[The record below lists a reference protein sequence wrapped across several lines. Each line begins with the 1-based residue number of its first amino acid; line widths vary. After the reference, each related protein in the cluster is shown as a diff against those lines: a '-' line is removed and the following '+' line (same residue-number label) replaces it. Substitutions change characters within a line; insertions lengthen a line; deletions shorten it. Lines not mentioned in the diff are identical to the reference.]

1 MATLMPSAVIEKSNY
16 DPVTRTMS
24 VWFRTSG
31 RRYDYED
38 VPPETYEAYR
48 SAFSKGS
55 YFNKFI
61 RDRFRHQWI
70 RHG

>member
-1 MATLMPSAVIEKSNY
+1 MPSHVIERSTY
-16 DPVTRTMS
+16 DSATRTMS

-48 SAFSKGS
+48 ASFSKGR
-55 YFNKFI
+55 YFNRFI
-61 RDRFRHQWI
+61 RNRFRHRWVQNT
-70 RHG
+70 R